1 MDYFTFILKH
11 LKLET
16 TEKQESRKCYLRSR
30 KVNIEVCRTQKC
42 RYLVCLKGTNTHP
55 KKILFLTLAIAMTKN
70 MLNRLGH
77 EIRHF
82 WWRVKRRMHV
92 VLSRSKWTVDM
103 SCQRGLW
110 KKTFQLTLLY
120 SSLKTITTKKLWHV
134 QYQNIY
140 FTENLI
146 KFSSFKYVCY
156 LVKEIEEQCIIV

>member
-1 MDYFTFILKH
+1 MTLATQKNVLRNLEQSITDLEQLKTLMDYFTFILKH

-82 WWRVKRRMHV
+82 
-92 VLSRSKWTVDM
+92 
-103 SCQRGLW
+103 
-110 KKTFQLTLLY
+110 
-120 SSLKTITTKKLWHV
+120 
-134 QYQNIY
+134 
-140 FTENLI
+140 
-146 KFSSFKYVCY
+146 
-156 LVKEIEEQCIIV
+156 